1 MGSRMSDDVWSLSG
15 SVHPPQLEQVHRL
28 ERGLEETVLVQRSR
42 FTVQGFPFKVYC
54 SRFTVQGSPF
64 KVYCSRLIEG
74 GLGKI
79 VEKIPIRLSS
89 LQLPLVGWKN
99 TTGLNPSDIF

>member
-1 MGSRMSDDVWSLSG
+1 MSDDVWSLSG

-28 ERGLEETVLVQRSR
+28 ERFGGDDV
-42 FTVQGFPFKVYC
+42 
-54 SRFTVQGSPF
+54 GSPF